1 MAATPQRRLVHKQF
15 NSPLGLYSQTNVQ
28 HVLDQHIKEL
38 DNGTIGIDFKND
50 ITTAVP
56 SNLQKSAVLRAL
68 EEEER
73 QTGTRQTSEHQS
85 RSRTRRDVD
94 RETVLRINRHPVR
107 HRSAE
112 CVWPPRRLSSSPVP
126 KPLPPKRPPAQ
137 TRKLGEGMSH
147 SHQNISEIRD
157 IFENQSNRSE
167 SNTLTRLLRGISEKR
182 DTSSGKGEERNI
194 IINDARIDSEQRKN
208 KKNLNTHDNNRKEE
222 HCEVEEE
229 ILCKNIHLWPP
240 ISSLQSSNLNKARR
254 HDAPK
259 DGNDNVEQIIKRHFP
274 IIDKNYDEI
283 GGKYEKN
290 INFHDWHG
298 KPSSDIND
306 VVDETAKGIV
316 KRVAWPPP
324 SDSEHS
330 NGQTQN
336 TDEQIN
342 QTEQL
347 EQHKQHFQHLD
358 ELRQQHL
365 QQQHHQQPAVV
376 HAPPPSAPF
385 SPQPQHTHHQLH
397 QNQASH
403 VAKEIYHPIEGV
415 ASFQQQ
421 PPTTSFTPHV
431 GAAEVLS
438 SQQTQHFAPPSPI
451 VAPQLKGWKPVQFS
465 VSNLQR
471 TASGN
476 APAVEHVTL
485 PPFELPKTVA
495 ETVSSEALSNGFHQN
510 TTQFQHQQ
518 QNQGFH
524 PVAAP
529 AQNQQQQQFHQQQNF
544 GQGIKSPSPAPRVV
558 NQSPSNQY
566 PGLITPLRKEAPIT
580 QQPSPVFSS
589 QPAAAI
595 IKGGSNMR
603 GDQKWPPAETK
614 MQMELENEQRRK
626 LAQGPAFRPK
636 RMHKDY
642 SQFFAKNALNST
654 YPGYRAPPGTQYFAV
669 DKQQM

>member
-365 QQQHHQQPAVV
+365 QQQHHQQP
-376 HAPPPSAPF
+376 
-385 SPQPQHTHHQLH
+385 
-397 QNQASH
+397 
-403 VAKEIYHPIEGV
+403 
-415 ASFQQQ
+415 
-421 PPTTSFTPHV
+421 
-431 GAAEVLS
+431 
-438 SQQTQHFAPPSPI
+438 
-451 VAPQLKGWKPVQFS
+451 
-465 VSNLQR
+465 
-471 TASGN
+471 
-476 APAVEHVTL
+476 
-485 PPFELPKTVA
+485 
-495 ETVSSEALSNGFHQN
+495 N